1 MNTRSLL
8 VRLFAAITLAF
19 ALTVGQVGAQ
29 STFNDATNDISSSLT
44 TANGT
49 LDIVSME
56 VSDTASDVVFK
67 LTVNGDVAST
77 DWAKF
82 MIGIAN
88 QKTAGTQTGNGWN
101 RPINL
106 NAGGANGMTHWV
118 GSWVD
123 GGNGAELWTYGGV
136 SWSKTLATYSG
147 NFPGFS
153 VAAGSQSTITYNV
166 PKSSLDVTLGDTIV
180 FDAYSSGGGGG
191 DGALDALANPNITV
205 STWDGSYTSTATDT
219 TRSYTLVT
227 PSPPTTQ
234 DVTFSVGMGGQTAAG
249 NFDPATQSVSV
260 QWGTGFTNTIALT
273 NTGVGGIWSGTAS
286 VTAVPGASVIYRGSI
301 EPGGTPETVTH
312 TFAMQT
318 SSQTLSTVY
327 FNDIQGYR
335 DVTFSVDMSVQI
347 AGGLFDTSTGVV
359 EVRGPFNS
367 WGGTAL
373 TNAGAGIYSG
383 TVPSIGGL
391 EGQSIPYKYWA
402 GFYELDNQPNRTFGL
417 FLNTNGSPTPAQVLT
432 PTPYF
437 NNVSGGRNIT
447 FNVDMTVMEA
457 LGRINTADPASVV
470 KVTGSFNNW
479 DTGAATYQ
487 LTNAAT
493 NGIYTGTFFIPG
505 NEGSTLQYKFFSL
518 GINYFFATDTNNTG
532 YEIINQADGFQN
544 RTNALGAT
552 GAATNYSTVFF
563 SDQLFGVMD
572 TVTSPLPAS
581 SFTNFTTTQGTP
593 SGPQNV
599 AISGRSLGGNV
610 VATAPTGFQVSLDGT
625 NYFGSV
631 SLIPS
636 GGSLSSASLF
646 TRIASTASAGVQ
658 TNLSLLLTSAG
669 SQYTDFRISSD
680 VAASPY
686 GSWATGYGLDPSVTT
701 GPTAGAPTADPDNDG
716 FNNQSEFGFGTNPTA
731 GNAALLSTSVSGGTM
746 IVSWL
751 QRTAA
756 APGAYKVKT
765 TTSLAVPFAVNATL
779 TAAVTDGSATPTP
792 PTGYVRKQVS
802 VAITGERNFLA
813 LAFDQ

>member
-8 VRLFAAITLAF
+8 VRLLAAITLAF
-19 ALTVGQVGAQ
+19 ALTAGQVGAQ
-29 STFNDATNDISSSLT
+29 VTFNDAIGDISSSLT

-67 LTVNGDVAST
+67 LTVNGNVSST
-77 DWAKF
+77 DWGKF
-82 MIGIAN
+82 LIGIAN
-88 QKTAGTQTGNGWN
+88 QKTQGTQTGNGWG

-123 GGNGAELWTYGGV
+123 GGNGAQFWTYGGV
-136 SWSKTLATYSG
+136 SWSETLATGLG

-153 VAAGSQSTITYNV
+153 VAAGSQSIITYNV

-191 DGALDALANPNITV
+191 DSAIDALANPNVAVTG
-205 STWDGSYTSTATDT
+205 WGGPYTSTATNT

-260 QWGTGFTNTIALT
+260 QWGAGFTNTLALT

-312 TFAMQT
+312 TFTMQA

-335 DVTFSVDMSVQI
+335 DVTFSVNMSVYI
-347 AGGLFDTSTGVV
+347 DNGLFDTNTGVV

-391 EGQSIPYKYWA
+391 EGQTVPYKYWA
-402 GFYELDNQPNRTFGL
+402 GSWENDPNRTFVL
-417 FLNTNGSPTPAQVLT
+417 ALNTNGSPTPAQELA
-432 PTPYF
+432 PTPFF

-457 LGRINTADPASVV
+457 LGRIDTTDPASVV
-470 KVTGSFNNW
+470 KVTGTFNNW
-479 DTGAATYQ
+479 DTGASTYQ

-505 NEGSTLQYKFFSL
+505 NEGTTLQYKFFSP
-518 GINYFFATDTNNTG
+518 GINYFFATDTNNAG
-532 YEIINQADGFQN
+532 FEIINQAAGFQN
-544 RTNALGAT
+544 RTNALGPT

-563 SDQLFGVMD
+563 SDQLFGVMN
-572 TVTSPLPAS
+572 TITSPLPAS
-581 SFTNFTTTQGTP
+581 SFTNFATTQGTP
-593 SGPQNV
+593 SGAQSV
-599 AISGRSLGGNV
+599 AISGRSLGANV
-610 VATAPTGFQVSLDGT
+610 VATAPAGFQVSLDGT

-631 SLIPS
+631 SLVPS
-636 GGSLSSASLF
+636 TGTLSSVPLF
-646 TRIASTASAGVQ
+646 TRIASTASPGVQ
-658 TNLSLLLTSAG
+658 TNLTLSLSSIG
-669 SQYTDFRISSD
+669 SQYTDIRIGSD
-680 VAASPY
+680 VTASPY
-686 GSWATGYGLDPSVTT
+686 GSWAAGYGLDPSVTT
-701 GPTAGAPTADPDNDG
+701 GPTAGAGAADPDKDG
-716 FNNQSEFGFGTNPTA
+716 FSNNQEYAFGTNPTL
-731 GNAALLSTSVSGGTM
+731 GNPALLTTSVSGGNM

-751 QRTAA
+751 QRTDA
-756 APGAYKVKT
+756 APGSYKVKT

-779 TAAVTDGSATPTP
+779 TADITDGSATPTP

-802 VAITGERNFLA
+802 VALTGERNFLA
-813 LAFDQ
+813 LAFD

>member
-8 VRLFAAITLAF
+8 VRLFAAITLAI
-19 ALTVGQVGAQ
+19 ALTAGQVGAQ
-29 STFNDATNDISSSLT
+29 VTFNDATNDISSSLT

-67 LTVNGDVAST
+67 LTVNGNVSTT
-77 DWAKF
+77 DWGKF
-82 MIGIAN
+82 LIGIAN
-88 QKTAGTQTGNGWN
+88 QKTLGTQTGNGWG

-123 GGNGAELWTYGGV
+123 GGNGAQFWTYGGV
-136 SWSKTLATYSG
+136 SWSETLATGSG
-147 NFPGFS
+147 NFPGFL
-153 VAAGSQSTITYNV
+153 VAAGSQSIITYAV

-180 FDAYSSGGGGG
+180 FDAYSSGGGGS
-191 DGALDALANPNITV
+191 DGALDALANPDVTI
-205 STWDGSYTSTATDT
+205 STWDGSYTSTATNT

-260 QWGTGFTNTIALT
+260 QWGAGFTNTLALT

-312 TFAMQT
+312 TFTMQA

-335 DVTFSVDMSVQI
+335 DVTFSVNMSVYI
-347 AGGLFDTSTGVV
+347 DNGLFDTNTGVV
-359 EVRGPFNS
+359 EVRGPWNS
-367 WGGTAL
+367 WAGNGL
-373 TNAGAGIYSG
+373 TNAGSGVYSG

-391 EGQSIPYKYWA
+391 EGQSIGYKYWA
-402 GFYELDNQPNRTFGL
+402 GSYELDNQPNRTFSL
-417 FLNTNGSPTPAQVLT
+417 SLNTNGSPTPAQVLT
-432 PTPYF
+432 PTPNF

-457 LGRINTADPASVV
+457 LGRIDTTDPASVV
-470 KVTGSFNNW
+470 KVVGSFNSW
-479 DTGAATYQ
+479 DTGASTYQ
-487 LTNAAT
+487 LTNTAT

-505 NEGSTLQYKFFSL
+505 DEGTTLQYKFFSP

-532 YEIINQADGFQN
+532 FEIINQAEGFQN

-572 TVTSPLPAS
+572 TATSPLPAS

-593 SGPQNV
+593 SGAQNV
-599 AISGRSLGGNV
+599 AISGRSLSGNL
-610 VATAPTGFQVSLDGT
+610 VATAPAGFEVSLNGLT
-625 NYFGSV
+625 YSGSV
-631 SLIPS
+631 DLIPS
-636 GGSLSSASLF
+636 GGSLASVPVFARVASSAAVG
-646 TRIASTASAGVQ
+646 TQ
-658 TNLSLLLTSAG
+658 TNLSLLFTSTG
-669 SQYTDFRISSD
+669 SQSTDIRINSTVAEAPSGYSSWLTN
-680 VAASPY
+680 Y
-686 GSWATGYGLDPSVTT
+686 
-701 GPTAGAPTADPDNDG
+701 PTLANTNGTADPDGDG
-716 FNNQSEFGFGTNPTA
+716 FNNNLEFSFDGNPTIGTPSLMTVRPVGTNAVFNWVQRKSGVGYEVQKNNSLT
-731 GNAALLSTSVSGGTM
+731 NAWAEATGLSISNSTNQSGLLLPADYIRREFIVPVSGKDFY
-746 IVSWL
+746 
-751 QRTAA
+751 R
-756 APGAYKVKT
+756 
-765 TTSLAVPFAVNATL
+765 
-779 TAAVTDGSATPTP
+779 
-792 PTGYVRKQVS
+792 VRS
-802 VAITGERNFLA
+802 IITNN
-813 LAFDQ
+813 

>member
-8 VRLFAAITLAF
+8 VRLIAAVTLTFAFTA
-19 ALTVGQVGAQ
+19 GQVGAQ
-29 STFNDATNDISSSLT
+29 VTFNDATNDIAPGIA
-44 TANGT
+44 TAGGT

-67 LTVNGDVAST
+67 LTVNGNVSTT

-88 QKTAGTQTGNGWN
+88 QKTPGTQTGNGWG

-106 NAGGANGMTHWV
+106 NAGGTNGMTHWV

-123 GGNGAELWTYGGV
+123 GGNGAQLWTYGGV
-136 SWSKTLATYSG
+136 SWSETLATYSG

-180 FDAYSSGGGGG
+180 FDAYASGG
-191 DGALDALANPNITV
+191 DGTGAMDALANPEITV
-205 STWDGSYTSTATDT
+205 STWNGSYTSTATNT

-234 DVTFSVGMGGQTAAG
+234 DVTFSVGMNGQTAAG
-249 NFDPATQSVSV
+249 NFDPATQTVSV
-260 QWGTGFTNTIALT
+260 QWGTGFTNTLALT
-273 NTGVGGIWSGTAS
+273 NTGAGGIWNGTAS
-286 VTAVPGASVIYRGSI
+286 VTAVQGASVIYRCSI
-301 EPGGTPETVTH
+301 EPAGTPETVTH
-312 TFAMQT
+312 TFNMQA
-318 SSQTLSTVY
+318 SAQTLPTVY

-335 DVTFSVDMSVQI
+335 DVTFSVDMGVQI
-347 AGGLFDTSTGVV
+347 AGGLFDTNTGVV

-367 WGGTAL
+367 WGGTGTAL
-373 TNAGAGIYSG
+373 TNDGAGIYSG

-402 GFYELDNQPNRTFGL
+402 SGTWENDPNRTFVL
-417 FLNTNGSPTPAQVLT
+417 ALNTNESPTPAQVLT
-432 PTPYF
+432 PTPNF

-457 LGRINTADPASVV
+457 LGRIDTTDPASVV
-470 KVTGSFNNW
+470 KVVGSFNNW

-493 NGIYTGTFFIPG
+493 NGIYTGTFFITG
-505 NEGSTLQYKFFSL
+505 NEGSTMQYKFFSP
-518 GINYFFATDTNNTG
+518 GINYFVAADPNNTG
-532 YEIINQADGFQN
+532 FEIINQANNLQN
-544 RTNALGAT
+544 RTNVLGPT

-563 SDQLFGVMD
+563 SDQLFGVMNS
-572 TVTSPLPAS
+572 VTSPLPAS
-581 SFTNFTTTQGTP
+581 SFTNFTTTQGTA
-593 SGPQNV
+593 SGAQSV

-636 GGSLSSASLF
+636 GGTLSSVPLF
-646 TRIASTASAGVQ
+646 ARIASTASAGVQ
-658 TNLSLLLTSAG
+658 TNLSLLLTSVG
-669 SQYTDFRISSD
+669 SQYTDFRIGSD
-680 VAASPY
+680 VTASPY
-686 GSWATGYGLDPSVTT
+686 NAWASGFGLDPSQTT
-701 GPTAGAPTADPDNDG
+701 GATAGAPGADPDNDG
-716 FNNQSEFGFGTNPTA
+716 FNNQSEYAFGTNPTA
-731 GNAALLSTSVSGGTM
+731 GNAALLTTSVSGGNM
-746 IVSWL
+746 IVTWL
-751 QRTAA
+751 QRTDAA
-756 APGAYKVKT
+756 AGAYKVKT
-765 TTSLAVPFAVNATL
+765 TSSLATPFTVDAAL
-779 TAAVTDGSATPTP
+779 TAAITDGSASPTP

-813 LAFDQ
+813 LAFD